1 VNMVVHIKLSALR
14 ESQWH
19 EYLVRFVLGGL
30 ATVFA
35 GVVADIYGPEA
46 GGLFL
51 AFPAIFCASATLIE
65 KHERQRKE
73 EKGMQGARRGKEA
86 AALDAAG
93 AGWGSVGL
101 ALFGAAVFMLAET
114 WGPSSLLIAAL
125 VWFSV
130 AVLLWQLRRKVRVS
144 QVGRHH

>member
-14 ESQWH
+14 ESHWH

-35 GVVADIYGPEA
+35 GVVADIYGSEA

-130 AVLLWQLRRKVRVS
+130 AVLLWQLRRKVRV
-144 QVGRHH
+144 HK

>member
-35 GVVADIYGPEA
+35 GVVADIYGSEA

-73 EKGMQGARRGKEA
+73 EKGMQGPVAARRRQRLTRLVRDG
-86 AALDAAG
+86 AALDWPCSAR
-93 AGWGSVGL
+93 
-101 ALFGAAVFMLAET
+101 LFSCSPRLGGQAR
-114 WGPSSLLIAAL
+114 SLLPRSCGSR
-125 VWFSV
+125 WRFSCGNCGERYV
-130 AVLLWQLRRKVRVS
+130 FHK
-144 QVGRHH
+144 